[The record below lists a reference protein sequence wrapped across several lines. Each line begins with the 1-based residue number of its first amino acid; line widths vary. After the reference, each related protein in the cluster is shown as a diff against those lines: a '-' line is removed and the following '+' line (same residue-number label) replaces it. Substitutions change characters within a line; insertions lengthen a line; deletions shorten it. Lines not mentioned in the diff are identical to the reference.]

1 MQIYKFTRIGKT
13 YRHLKRYEQILSVLI
28 SNGFGELIFRL
39 GLDQTVTNILNN
51 FRQEIRKSTPGNT
64 PERLRFILESLGPTF
79 IKIGQILSTRE
90 NLLPQEY
97 VDELTKL
104 QDQVAPVPFSEIQEV
119 IEEELHMSLVECFRS
134 VDPKPLG
141 VASIGQVHRA
151 ELLDG
156 TPVVIKVQRPD
167 IDKMIETDLE
177 IVYYLA
183 RIAEENIEELQHY
196 KILPMVDELAQSLE
210 FEINYNYEESNILRF
225 NKIFEGDPTLKLMHC
240 YPEYTT
246 SRLIV
251 LEYIEGIC
259 ANKGMKAIKEAGLDP
274 SLIAQHGA
282 NAMLKQVFE
291 HGFYHADPHPGN
303 IILTED
309 QKICFIDLGLVGRMN
324 EKTRDA
330 FTDLL
335 IHLSANDARRAARS
349 LLKICQFEEE
359 PDRNRLETDISIL
372 ADRHLG
378 RSLKETGFQE
388 FSQDLMKILR
398 RHHLFFPSEYTMVLK
413 SLISLESLGAALDP
427 DFNPMKQAEPFI
439 RKSYM
444 HRYNPKKVMRDL
456 WDDSRNLGN
465 LATQFPQD
473 FSDLVNQIQRGKLN
487 TNTKV
492 TGSSTLYAFL
502 SHMVKRI
509 SYSLILSSLII
520 GSALIVLADIPPKW
534 RGFPLVGMA
543 GFLSSSIIAFL
554 YLFREKSE

>member
-1 MQIYKFTRIGKT
+1 MQIYKFTRIGRT

-28 SNGFGELIFRL
+28 SNGFGELIYRL
-39 GLDQTVTNILNN
+39 GLDQTVTNLINT
-51 FRQEIRKSTPGNT
+51 FSQEIRKSTPGNT
-64 PERLRFILESLGPTF
+64 PERLRVILESLGPTF

-97 VDELTKL
+97 VHELAKL
-104 QDQVAPVPFSEIQEV
+104 QDQVQPVPFSEIQEV
-119 IEEELHMSLVECFRS
+119 IEEELRMSLAECFRKVS
-134 VDPKPLG
+134 PQPIG
-141 VASIGQVHRA
+141 VASIAQVHRA

-156 TPVVIKVQRPD
+156 TPVVLKVQRPG
-167 IDKMIETDLE
+167 IEQLVETDLE

-183 RIAEENIEELQHY
+183 RIAEENIDELQHF
-196 KILPMVDELAQSLE
+196 KLIPMVDELAQSLE
-210 FEINYNYEESNILRF
+210 FELNYKYEETNILRF
-225 NKIFEGDPTLKLMHC
+225 NKIFDQDDNLKLMHC

-251 LEYIEGIC
+251 LEYIEGIS
-259 ANKGMKAIKEAGLDP
+259 ANNGMKDLQAKGLDTKQ
-274 SLIAQHGA
+274 IAHNGA
-282 NAMLKQVFE
+282 DAMLRQIFE
-291 HGFYHADPHPGN
+291 HGFFHADPHPGN
-303 IILTED
+303 IILTQD
-309 QKICFIDLGLVGRMN
+309 GQICFIDLGLVGRMT
-324 EKTRDA
+324 EKSRDL

-335 IHLSANDARRAARS
+335 IHLSANDPRRAARS
-349 LLKICQFEEE
+349 LLKICKYDED
-359 PDRNRLETDISIL
+359 PDHNRLETDISIL

-378 RSLKETGFQE
+378 RSLKETGFQQ
-388 FSQDLMKILR
+388 FSQDLLKILR

-427 DFNPMKQAEPFI
+427 ELNPMKQAEPFI

-444 HRYNPKKVMRDL
+444 HRYNPKKLARDL

-465 LATQFPQD
+465 LATQLPQD
-473 FSDLVNQIQRGKLN
+473 FSDLVNQIQRGKLS

-492 TGSSTLYAFL
+492 TGSTTFYAFL

-534 RGFPLVGMA
+534 QGFPLVGMA
-543 GFLSSSIIAFL
+543 GFLASSIIAFL
-554 YLFREKSE
+554 YLFREKAE